1 MAVLTVVVAMM
12 MIHHPG
18 RPFPFPFLFRSAF
31 ETWKPWQWDLV
42 YVNKEERDRNEEERG
57 RTY

>member
-18 RPFPFPFLFRSAF
+18 RPFLFPFRSTYK
-31 ETWKPWQWDLV
+31 TWKAMDQI
-42 YVNKEERDRNEEERG
+42 YVNEEERG

>member
-18 RPFPFPFLFRSAF
+18 HPFPFPFPF
-31 ETWKPWQWDLV
+31 PMDQV
-42 YVNKEERDRNEEERG
+42 YVNEEERG

>member
-18 RPFPFPFLFRSAF
+18 HPFPFPFPFPFRSAS
-31 ETWKPWQWDLV
+31 ETWKPWQWI
-42 YVNKEERDRNEEERG
+42 KCM
-57 RTY
+57 

>member
-1 MAVLTVVVAMM
+1 MAVLTVVVTMM

-18 RPFPFPFLFRSAF
+18 RPFPFPFPFRSAS
-31 ETWKPWQWDLV
+31 ETWKPWQWIKV
-42 YVNKEERDRNEEERG
+42 YMNKEERGRNEEERG

>member
-18 RPFPFPFLFRSAF
+18 HPFPFPFPFRSAS
-31 ETWKPWQWDLV
+31 ETWKPWQWI
-42 YVNKEERDRNEEERG
+42 KCM
-57 RTY
+57 

>member
-18 RPFPFPFLFRSAF
+18 RPFPFPFPFRSAS
-31 ETWKPWQWDLV
+31 ETWKPWQWI
-42 YVNKEERDRNEEERG
+42 KCM
-57 RTY
+57 

>member
-18 RPFPFPFLFRSAF
+18 HPFPFPFPFRLTS
-31 ETWKPWQWDLV
+31 EMWKP
-42 YVNKEERDRNEEERG
+42 
-57 RTY
+57 